1 MTTVVQI
8 DVTMGSKS
16 DRETTKH
23 AARGASEVSAS
34 DAGRAQFRQVP
45 PTGSYATP

>member
-1 MTTVVQI
+1 MTAVVQI

-16 DRETTKH
+16 DWETTKH

-34 DAGRAQFRQVP
+34 DAERAQVRQVP